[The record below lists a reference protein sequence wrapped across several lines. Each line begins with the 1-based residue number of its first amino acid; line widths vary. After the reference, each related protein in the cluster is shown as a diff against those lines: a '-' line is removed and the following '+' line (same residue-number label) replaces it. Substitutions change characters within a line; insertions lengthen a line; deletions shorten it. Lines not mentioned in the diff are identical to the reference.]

1 MKTKKLLYAFLKKIE
16 KAKDECFTATSQ
28 DFAVS
33 DEEFYNIIRLADRE
47 GFVINVLYADDIPYE
62 YSLIE
67 LTMKGIEFLEQNSDC
82 AKLYKGLKEIKD
94 WIK

>member
-1 MKTKKLLYAFLKKIE
+1 MKTKKLLYAFLKEIE
-16 KAKDECFTATSQ
+16 KSKGERFTLTSK

-33 DEEFYNIIRLADRE
+33 DEEFYDVIRLADRE

-62 YSLIE
+62 YSSIE
-67 LTMKGIEFLEQNSDC
+67 LTMKGIEFIEQNSAW

>member
-1 MKTKKLLYAFLKKIE
+1 MKTKKLLYAFLKEIE
-16 KAKDECFTATSQ
+16 KSKGERFSFTSK

-33 DEEFYNIIRLADRE
+33 DEEYYDIIRLADRE
-47 GFVINVLYADDIPYE
+47 GFINNVVYADDIPYD

-67 LTMKGIEFLEQNSDC
+67 LTMKGIEFLEQNSPW
-82 AKLYKGLKEIKD
+82 AKLYKGLKEIRD

>member
-1 MKTKKLLYAFLKKIE
+1 MKKKKLLYAFLEEIE
-16 KAKDECFTATSQ
+16 KFKGERFTLTSQ

-33 DEEFYNIIRLADRE
+33 DEEYYDIIRLADRE
-47 GFVINVLYADDIPYE
+47 DFVINVFYADDIPYD

-67 LTMKGIEFLEQNSDC
+67 LTMKGIEFLEQNSPW
-82 AKLYKGLKEIKD
+82 AKLYKGLKEIKS